1 MQLLEIE
8 KELAGPDGE
17 AALKRY
23 DAVLES
29 LGLRVKAALDRGMGA
44 AEFRTCRELSEVVVI
59 ARKLLRLQKRRV

>member
-29 LGLRVKAALDRGMGA
+29 LGLRVKAALDRGMEA

-59 ARKLLRLQKRRV
+59 ARKLLRLQRRRV